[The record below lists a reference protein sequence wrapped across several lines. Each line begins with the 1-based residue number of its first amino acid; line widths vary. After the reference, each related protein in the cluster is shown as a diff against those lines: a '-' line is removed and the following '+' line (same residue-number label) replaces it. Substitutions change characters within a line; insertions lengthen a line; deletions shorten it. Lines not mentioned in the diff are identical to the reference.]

1 MCTGI
6 RRRRIRTLILLL
18 FVSRYRMI
26 FLKPSIDNE
35 YTHKTYLQTT
45 HVKLLL
51 VFSKNQILYVCVCVY
66 HCCIHWFFFL
76 KLYTYRQLV
85 VCSPN
90 RTIIRI
96 VHRWS
101 SLCILLSRISAFAL
115 VSAIPNR
122 VHGKCNSQQAVSS
135 VSSVFVL

>member
-1 MCTGI
+1 M
-6 RRRRIRTLILLL
+6 
-18 FVSRYRMI
+18 
-26 FLKPSIDNE
+26 
-35 YTHKTYLQTT
+35 
-45 HVKLLL
+45 
-51 VFSKNQILYVCVCVY
+51 CVCVSLL
-66 HCCIHWFFFL
+66 HPLVFFFF

-135 VSSVFVL
+135 VSSVFVLKYEQESLFRRSVSSAVIFIKPLSRFQSALQVAVCTERLCDRSFVVSLYRYNIAIG